1 MKLFARDTNLNA
13 VASALS
19 LAAANYKPMPQLPT
33 ANQSSLISNATANG
47 RTAMSGKANTF
58 QVQSDSSTTDWSA
71 THESSDW
78 GVPSTLYVPVESLNS
93 TAAPDSDAAR
103 KLASS
108 RKVGPGGC
116 PYSTGYTP
124 NGGWANLPAP
134 TFPAF
139 DPVKATIMRYRQ
151 QQGVNLG
158 AWFVQEG
165 WMEGSFMSCATGTKQ
180 AEFDILDGFGTSKDG
195 LTSARAYMEQHWDTW
210 ITEDDFRNLAQ
221 MGINTVRLPIGY
233 WSAGPYFTHYS
244 PFNQY
249 ASVYEYSWRYIA
261 RAINWA
267 AEYDIG
273 VIVDLHG
280 AYGSQNGQAH
290 SGLNDGNIEWY
301 NSWNQGLTTELLV
314 WIAKEISDVTNVIGI
329 ELLNEPQNR
338 DSYWKWLPTAMDAM
352 RAASPAAA
360 TVPLYFHDAF
370 VLEKGAAFVSK
381 RSDFVVS
388 DHHAYYVYTPSDQ
401 ALSAQGHISKLDGS
415 IFKQF
420 GKQSSVARRNLIV
433 GEWSCA
439 LAWSSIQNSKNPV
452 ADQTEFCQTQQ
463 DIWQTT
469 GSGWTFWSYKMEN
482 CDQNSGWCFES
493 ARNKYLQGNFSSWGV
508 AVGNS
513 NNGNVA
519 GYKVSTLAALRQDIS
534 RVRLPS
540 NSTAKS
546 FLDAGDGPGNDIAM
560 VGPHGFGM
568 SLYSSSHPVGSGTG
582 PRAGMEVERGF
593 GSGGYTTFASRQAQ
607 LDRISA
613 RAPPAAAANVSAATR
628 GYSDGFYTS
637 RILAASTDSLSR
649 LGFAN
654 QYQMDTFKSYVDAGR
669 FKASDQGA
677 YTAQFVAGVQAAE
690 NAISFIVASYAKK
703 G

>member
-1 MKLFARDTNLNA
+1 MRLFPRDTSLNA
-13 VASALS
+13 VAGALS
-19 LAAANYKPMPQLPT
+19 LAAANYKPIPQLPN
-33 ANQSSLISNATANG
+33 ANQTSSITNG
-47 RTAMSGKANTF
+47 TTDGRNTMNIKPNTF
-58 QVQSDSSTTDWSA
+58 QVQKTGSTTDWTA
-71 THESSDW
+71 THNSSEW
-78 GVPSTLYVPVESLNS
+78 GVPSTLYVPVESANQ
-93 TAAPDSDAAR
+93 TDSGR

-124 NGGWANLPAP
+124 VGGWDKLPPP
-134 TFPAF
+134 TFPEL

-165 WMEGSFMSCATGTKQ
+165 WMEGGFMSCATGTKQ

-195 LTSARAYMEQHWDTW
+195 LMSARAYMEQRWDTW
-210 ITEDDFRNLAQ
+210 ITEDDFRNLAA

-244 PFNQY
+244 PFDQY
-249 ASVYEYSWRYIA
+249 RSVYEFSWRYIA

-267 AEYDIG
+267 AKYDIG

-314 WIAKEISDVTNVIGI
+314 WIAKEISDVTNVVGI
-329 ELLNEPQNR
+329 QLLNEPQNR

-352 RAASPAAA
+352 RAASPYAK
-360 TVPLYFHDAF
+360 TIPLYFHDAF
-370 VLEKGAAFVSK
+370 VLDKGAAFVSK
-381 RSDFVVS
+381 RQDFVIS

-415 IFKQF
+415 ISNQF
-420 GKQSSVARRNLIV
+420 EQQSAIARRNLIV

-439 LAWSSIQNSKNPV
+439 LAWSSIQHSKNPDK
-452 ADQTEFCQTQQ
+452 DQTEFCQTQQ
-463 DIWQTT
+463 DIWQTK

-482 CDQNSGWCFES
+482 CDQNSGWCFQS
-493 ARNKYLQGNFSSWGV
+493 ASKKFLAGKFSSWGIPMASLSSV
-508 AVGNS
+508 NA
-513 NNGNVA
+513 GNVTGDKINPLSNIRTA
-519 GYKVSTLAALRQDIS
+519 IS

-540 NSTAKS
+540 SNGTALQGAKS
-546 FLDAGDGPGNDIAM
+546 FLAVDGDDEEDDGDDVSK
-560 VGPHGFGM
+560 VGPNGFGR
-568 SLYSSSHPVGSGTG
+568 SLFSVSSPSPS
-582 PRAGMEVERGF
+582 ERGV
-593 GSGGYTTFASRQAQ
+593 GGYTTFAKRQAQ
-607 LDRISA
+607 LDR
-613 RAPPAAAANVSAATR
+613 RAPAAATNATVGSR
-628 GYSDGFYTS
+628 GFSDGFYTS

-649 LGFAN
+649 LGFGT
-654 QYQMDTFKSYVDAGR
+654 QYQQDTFKSYVDAGR
-669 FKASDQGA
+669 FKTSDQAA
-677 YTAQFVAGVQAAE
+677 YNAQFAAGVKAAE
-690 NAISFIVASYAKK
+690 NAITNIVSSFSKK
-703 G
+703 A